1 MPRVSGKED
10 NDQLLARFGAAVRVR
25 RKALNMSQES
35 LADLAG
41 IDRSHMGRIE
51 RGERNVTFLNM
62 ARIASAMS
70 VTSSEL
76 LASAGL

>member
-10 NDQLLARFGAAVRVR
+10 NDQLLVRVGTAVRVR
-25 RKALNMSQES
+25 RKALKMSQES
-35 LADLAG
+35 LADIAE

-51 RGERNVTFLNM
+51 RGERNVTFLNL

-70 VTSSEL
+70 ITLSEL